1 MLNLY
6 FSFKYL
12 ITNYLQIYFK
22 IKTTYNIVFFFLLI
36 RYFIVFLYLKLYIK
50 HKQIVLFG

>member
-36 RYFIVFLYLKLYIK
+36 RYFIVFYT
-50 HKQIVLFG
+50 

>member
-36 RYFIVFLYLKLYIK
+36 RYFIVFLYIKLYIK